1 MLKETNILKKLLPS
15 FSYVF
20 HPIFI
25 PALATLFY
33 LFYYNTD
40 FVDQEKIFIFFQ
52 VAIVTIIIPILVF
65 ILLRATGNVDTIM
78 ISKTSQRKIPLVVH
92 CFLII
97 LLLRKS
103 ISIDR
108 YFELHFFF
116 LGALMSTL
124 LALILLFGNIGASL
138 HMMAISSLTVF
149 VIGLSIHLQMQNIVT
164 ITILILLNGIIASS
178 RLEMQAHTNRELA
191 LGFVLG
197 AIPQILLLYIWL

>member
-25 PALATLFY
+25 PAIATLFY
-33 LFYYNTD
+33 LFYYNAD

-124 LALILLFGNIGASL
+124 LALILLFGNIRASL
-138 HMMAISSLTVF
+138 HMMAMSSLTVF

-164 ITILILLNGIIASS
+164 ITILILLNGIVASS
-178 RLEMQAHTNRELA
+178 RLEMQAHTNRELV
-191 LGFVLG
+191 LGFALG